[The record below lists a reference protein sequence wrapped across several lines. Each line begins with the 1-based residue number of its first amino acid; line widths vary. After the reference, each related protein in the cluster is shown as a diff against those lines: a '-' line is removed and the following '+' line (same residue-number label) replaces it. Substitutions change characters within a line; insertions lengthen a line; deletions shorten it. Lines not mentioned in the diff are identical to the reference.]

1 MKSPHLFIP
10 VLALGLALGCGGSGL
25 STSKQSSPGTL
36 SLRLGSDSIPGY
48 SRVVVGVEKVEW
60 SADGSNYYPLGDV
73 KGTVD
78 LATLQN
84 GNAANAIF
92 LPAVSLSPTTIAKFR
107 ITWATTNYALPA
119 PPVPA
124 PAAYVTTNTGVGAI
138 LTMPP
143 TTVVTGPVVLASGA
157 SIQVQ
162 VMLSGDQAIQARTGA
177 APLTFQPTARAYDLA
192 TTGKITGHLG
202 AGTTDLGGVEVYAE
216 SLTAGVP
223 AILRR
228 SLTDATGNYVLDA
241 LPAGSPTYVVAQ
253 PAGTA
258 AAYAAMAS
266 DPKTITA
273 ATATTANL
281 AFSASATPGTL
292 SLAVTPVSASTDTT
306 WAELRQTLPT
316 GTSGYQPLIV
326 RSLTATTGAAADQMT
341 FLGLAPGIFDVT
353 IQRSLAGAVA
363 VPKIG
368 ANQQT
373 VSAGAVTSYSLTF
386 P

>member
-1 MKSPHLFIP
+1 MKSNHVLIP
-10 VLALGLALGCGGSGL
+10 VLALGLVFGCGGSGL

-60 SADGSNYYPLGDV
+60 SADGSNYFPLGDV

-78 LATLQN
+78 LAALQN

-107 ITWATTNYALPA
+107 ITWATTNYDLPA

-124 PAAYVTTNTGVGAI
+124 PAAYVTTNAGSGVI
-138 LTMPP
+138 LGMPL
-143 TTVVTGPVVLASGA
+143 TTVVTGPVTVASGA
-157 SIQVQ
+157 MVQVQ
-162 VMLSGDQAIQARTGA
+162 IMLSGDQAIQARTGTTA
-177 APLTFQPTARAYDLA
+177 YTFQPTARAYDLA
-192 TTGKITGHLG
+192 ATGKITGHLG

-228 SLTDATGNYVLDA
+228 SFTDATGNYVLDA
-241 LPAGSPTYVVAQ
+241 LPAGNPTYVVAQ
-253 PAGTA
+253 PAGTIT
-258 AAYAAMAS
+258 AYAAMAS

-273 ATATTANL
+273 ATAYTTNL
-281 AFSASATPGTL
+281 AFTSATAPGTL
-292 SLAVTPVSASTDTT
+292 SLAVTPASLATDGT

-316 GTSGYQPLIV
+316 GTSGFQPLIV

-341 FLGLAPGIFDVT
+341 FVGLAPGIFDVT
-353 IQRSLAGAVA
+353 IQRSTAGAA
-363 VPKIG
+363 ALPKLG
-368 ANQQT
+368 VNQQ
-373 VSAGAVTSYSLTF
+373 VVNAGSVTSYSLTY